1 MAMSTAALYSM
12 CFCICNITKL
22 VTIIMRDVIPHQIL
36 LSPDDLPVDHPV
48 KSLGRRNS
56 NDVCTPCRD
65 FITTTGGA
73 KCYQVIIMCCNG
85 GICEGIEVIS
95 HCNEL

>member
-1 MAMSTAALYSM
+1 M
-12 CFCICNITKL
+12 
-22 VTIIMRDVIPHQIL
+22 VPHQIL

-65 FITTTGGA
+65 FITTAGGA
-73 KCYQVIIMCCNG
+73 KCYQVIISCVVTVVYMRVG
-85 GICEGIEVIS
+85 VDMVSYKIS
-95 HCNEL
+95 INILVKYP